1 MKTSHIIKRLKEDT
15 EYQEFFKNAMKKFG
29 ISSPAELSGDKKK
42 RFFNYVDKNYSAKT
56 ESFLNEAKE
65 ESGLMVFGR
74 TTVDNNKIQQ
84 WLNSSDYTAEF
95 NSRYG
100 YWLFPEDEDSYDK
113 LEMELDK
120 AFTRAGI
127 NARFEGVF

>member
-29 ISSPAELSGDKKK
+29 ISSPAELSGEKKK
-42 RFFNYVDKNYSAKT
+42 DFFNYVDNNYSAKT
-56 ESFLNEAKE
+56 ESFLYEE
-65 ESGLMVFGR
+65 SGESGLMVFGR
-74 TTVDNNKIQQ
+74 STIDNNKIQK
-84 WLNSSDYTAEF
+84 WLDTSNYTAEW
-95 NSRYG
+95 NAREG
-100 YWLFPEDEDSYDK
+100 YWLFPEDEDSYDE